1 MSNGLGVKLVVMVE
15 IVFDKVDIGV
25 GVGGFDDVIF
35 GVDIIVVVIF

>member
-25 GVGGFDDVIF
+25 YDGGFDDVIF